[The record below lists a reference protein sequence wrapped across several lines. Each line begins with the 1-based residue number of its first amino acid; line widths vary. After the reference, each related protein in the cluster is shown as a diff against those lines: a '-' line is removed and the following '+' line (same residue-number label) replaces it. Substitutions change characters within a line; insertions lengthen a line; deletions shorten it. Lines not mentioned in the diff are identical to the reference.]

1 MPRVD
6 GGMKIKAVHVPVSL
20 AGRVPFVPQWLD
32 RRCDADG
39 SAGKAACE
47 TSARRR
53 RFDPATI
60 GAMVDGIFGESE
72 HAARVRSLS
81 TAVGGAM
88 EAASASIHLIGQ
100 ALSQSLGLSAKHATK
115 QVDRLVSNRK
125 LDVWDL
131 FDPWVRYVVA
141 DATDIV
147 VALDWTDYAADGQT
161 TIVASRITSHG
172 RATPLVWKT
181 HRKVEV
187 TDGARNDLEDE
198 VLLRLRQIL
207 GSGIRVTVVAD
218 RGFGDSKLYE
228 FLSGESWAF
237 VIRFRGNVNV
247 ALREGGPTHE
257 AHAWVPQTGKAKL
270 HKDVFVTSRRVP
282 LAGFVAVHAKGMKEP
297 WCLATNRTDLNA
309 SQIVAMYGKRFTI
322 EESFRDTKDPR
333 YGLGL
338 VDVHIKRP
346 DRRDRMLLI
355 AVVAQALLTL
365 LGAAAEAAGLD
376 KTMKANTVTKRTHS
390 LFRQG
395 WFWYR
400 CIPNMRQE
408 WFVPLMTHF
417 DRIVREQR
425 VHACVEGLL

>member
-1 MPRVD
+1 
-6 GGMKIKAVHVPVSL
+6 
-20 AGRVPFVPQWLD
+20 
-32 RRCDADG
+32 
-39 SAGKAACE
+39 
-47 TSARRR
+47 
-53 RFDPATI
+53 
-60 GAMVDGIFGESE
+60 MVDGIFGESE
-72 HAARVRSLS
+72 HAARARSLS

-100 ALSQSLGLSAKHATK
+100 ALSQSLGISAKHATK
-115 QVDRLVSNRK
+115 QVDRLLSNRK

-131 FDPWVRYVVA
+131 FDPWVRHVVG

-161 TIVASRITSHG
+161 TIVTSRITSHG

-181 HRKVEV
+181 HLKAKV
-187 TDGARNDLEDE
+187 TDGARNDFEDE
-198 VLLRLRQIL
+198 ALLRLRQIL
-207 GSGIRVTVVAD
+207 GSGVRVTVVAD
-218 RGFGDSKLYE
+218 RGFGDSELYK
-228 FLSGESWAF
+228 FLSGEDWGF
-237 VIRFRGNVNV
+237 VIRFRGNVHV
-247 ALREGGPTHE
+247 ALRDGGPVHA
-257 AHAWVPQTGKAKL
+257 AHDWVPSTGKAKL
-270 HKDVFVTSRRVP
+270 HKNVFVTNRRVP

-297 WCLATNRTDLNA
+297 WCLATNRTDLSA
-309 SQIVAMYGKRFTI
+309 SQIVTMYSKRFTI

-338 VDVHIKRP
+338 ADVHIKRP

-400 CIPNMRQE
+400 CIPTMREE

-417 DRIVREQR
+417 DRIVRDQL
-425 VHACVEGLL
+425 VHACVVGLL

>member
-1 MPRVD
+1 
-6 GGMKIKAVHVPVSL
+6 MKIKVVHVPASL
-20 AGRVPFVPQWLD
+20 AGRVPFTHQSLD
-32 RRCDADG
+32 RRCGRVG
-39 SAGKAACE
+39 SADATAVDE
-47 TSARRR
+47 ATRLR
-53 RFDPATI
+53 RFDPGTI

-72 HAARVRSLS
+72 HAARVKSLS

-100 ALSQSLGLSAKHATK
+100 ALSQSLGISAKHATK

-207 GSGIRVTVVAD
+207 GSGVRVTVVAD

-237 VIRFRGNVNV
+237 VIRFRADVNV
-247 ALREGGPTHE
+247 ALREDGPTHK
-257 AHAWVPQTGKAKL
+257 AGAWVPTNGKAKL
-270 HKDVFVTSRRVP
+270 HKNVVITSRRVP
-282 LAGFVAVHAKGMKEP
+282 LAGFVAVHAKGMKEA
-297 WCLATNRTDLNA
+297 WCLATNRTDLTA
-309 SQIVAMYGKRFTI
+309 SQVVAMYGKRFTI

-338 VDVHIKRP
+338 ADVHIKRP

-395 WFWYR
+395 LFWYR
-400 CIPNMRQE
+400 CIPAMRE
-408 WFVPLMTHF
+408 AWFVPLMTHF
-417 DRIVREQR
+417 DRIVREQL